1 MRRGSGAGQR
11 LLSSAAVVTDVDASI
26 ASRLRASGQRLTPKR
41 RALVEVM
48 TNARHPLTIADIIA
62 ADADL
67 ALSSAY
73 RNLAVLEQAGVIRR
87 IASDEDFARYELAED
102 LTEHHHHLM
111 CESCGLVEDFEV
123 PARLERSVDAELAEI
138 SERRGF
144 RVRSHRLDVVGLCP
158 RCAAEAAT
166 AGAVT
171 PPGNGRSRPSPSR

>member
-1 MRRGSGAGQR
+1 
-11 LLSSAAVVTDVDASI
+11 
-26 ASRLRASGQRLTPKR
+26 
-41 RALVEVM
+41 M
-48 TNARHPLTIADIIA
+48 TNARHPLTIADILV
-62 ADADL
+62 ADSNL

-87 IASDEDFARYELAED
+87 IATEEDFARYELAED

-123 PARLERSVDAELAEI
+123 PARLERSVDAALADI

-158 RCAAEAAT
+158 RCAAEATNAAT
-166 AGAVT
+166 S
-171 PPGNGRSRPSPSR
+171 PQNGRSHPGPPG